1 MPDFDAIIIGAGPAG
16 SATALRAGRAGLRVL
31 LLDAKTFPRDKV
43 CSDSLS
49 SAVMAN
55 VRDLGLE
62 DRLLALDHV
71 PVREISFF
79 APDGVTV
86 TVPVLKL
93 DSQMRAAGMICRRV
107 LFDEMLFEAAR
118 ELENVTAM
126 TWCRAADILIKDGR
140 ACGVTVDRGGG
151 RLETFTAHVLVG
163 ADGANSFV
171 ARKMNMPLYPEYRI
185 IAAQAYFRQVIG
197 LRGHAEI
204 HFPEETLPG
213 YLWLHPTRTSQTNVG
228 LALPLE
234 SWKDK
239 RPRLEKVLEQALA
252 STSLRER
259 FAFAEQMG
267 RTQVRLLP
275 VGNTLREIHGEGF
288 LLVGDAAGLATPC
301 STEGVANALVSARIA
316 AEVLTQACRAGDA
329 SADSLVSYPGQLWRE
344 IGDAL
349 QMSRRLLTLRTPKA
363 IGSLIRSASR
373 RPHNAGWISGV
384 LIGSALPSEEL
395 NDLLSYLNFFNR

>member
-1 MPDFDAIIIGAGPAG
+1 MPDFDVIIIGAGPAG
-16 SATALRAGRAGLRVL
+16 SATALQAGRAGLRVL
-31 LLDAKTFPRDKV
+31 LVDARPFPRDKS

-49 SAVMAN
+49 AAVIAQ

-79 APDGVTV
+79 APDGAAV
-86 TVPVLKL
+86 TVPVLKI
-93 DSQMRAAGMICRRV
+93 DSQARARGMICRRI

-118 ELENVTAM
+118 ELENVTGLD
-126 TWCRAADILIKDGR
+126 WCCATDILVQGGR

-151 RLETFTAHVLVG
+151 RMESFTAQVLVG
-163 ADGANSFV
+163 ADGANSFL
-171 ARKMNMPLYPEYRI
+171 ARRMAMPRYPEYRI
-185 IAAQAYFRQVIG
+185 IAAQAYYRQVIG
-197 LRGHAEI
+197 LRGHMEV
-204 HFPEETLPG
+204 HFPEEALPG
-213 YLWLHPTRTSQTNVG
+213 YLWMHPTRTSQTNVG

-234 SWKDK
+234 AWQEK
-239 RPRLEKVLEQALA
+239 RHSLERVLAEALA
-252 STSLRER
+252 SPTLRER

-267 RTQVRLLP
+267 KTQVRILP
-275 VGNTLREIHGEGF
+275 VGNTLREIHGQGF

-301 STEGVANALVSARIA
+301 STEGVANALISARIA
-316 AEVLTQACRAGDA
+316 AEVLVEACRSGDA
-329 SADSLVSYPGQLWRE
+329 SADGLVGYPGRLWRE

-363 IGSLIRSASR
+363 IGSLIRSAAR

-395 NDLLSYLNFFNR
+395 NDLLGYLNFFNR

>member
-16 SATALRAGRAGLRVL
+16 SGTALYAGRTGSRIL
-31 LLDAKTFPRDKV
+31 LIDARPFPRDKV

-49 SAVMAN
+49 SAVIASI
-55 VRDLGLE
+55 RDLGLE

-71 PVREISFF
+71 PVREISFY
-79 APDGVTV
+79 APDGASV
-86 TVPVLKL
+86 TVPVLKI
-93 DSQMRAAGMICRRV
+93 DSQARATGMICRRV
-107 LFDEMLFEAAR
+107 LFDEMLFQAAR
-118 ELENVTAM
+118 EMENVTVM
-126 TWCRAADILIKDGR
+126 DWCRATDIIVQNGR

-151 RLETFTAHVLVG
+151 RLESFTAHVLVG
-163 ADGANSFV
+163 ADGANSFI
-171 ARKMNMPLYPEYRI
+171 ARRMHMPRYPEYRI
-185 IAAQAYFRQVIG
+185 IAAQAYYRQVIG
-197 LRGHAEI
+197 LRGHMEV
-204 HFPEETLPG
+204 HFPERALPG

-234 SWKDK
+234 AWKDK
-239 RPRLEKVLEQALA
+239 RPHLEEVLDQALA
-252 STSLRER
+252 SPTLKER

-267 RTQVRLLP
+267 KTQVRILP

-301 STEGVANALVSARIA
+301 STEGVANALISARIA
-316 AEVLTQACRAGDA
+316 AEVLVQACRAGNT
-329 SADSLVSYPGQLWRE
+329 SADGLVSYPGLLWRE

-384 LIGSALPSEEL
+384 LIGSALPSDEL